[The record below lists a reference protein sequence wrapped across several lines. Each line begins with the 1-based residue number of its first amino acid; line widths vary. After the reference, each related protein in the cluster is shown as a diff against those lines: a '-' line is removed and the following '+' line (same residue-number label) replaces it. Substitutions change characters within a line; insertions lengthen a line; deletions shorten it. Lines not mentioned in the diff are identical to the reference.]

1 MAKGARSFESHD
13 FYCIKC
19 GKKGIPCQRRKGFQ
33 HSRGHLKKLY
43 CIYCHEEV
51 NHYEC
56 RSLSDVE
63 KFQRNFKK
71 GVYTK
76 WLENVSS

>member
-1 MAKGARSFESHD
+1 MAKGAHSFESHD

-76 WLENVSS
+76 WLENASS